1 MELIRKTF
9 LCTEKQIKM
18 IEELK
23 KKTGI
28 KTATGIFDLA
38 LLALYNEQKN
48 GIK

>member
-1 MELIRKTF
+1 
-9 LCTEKQIKM
+9 M

-23 KKTGI
+23 EKTGI

-48 GIK
+48 GIKQKTGYTIRPNA